1 MCDAGSEP
9 ALDLLCL
16 PWGTI
21 GKLWPAERV
30 VMGLRVCKVLRHE
43 LLEHV
48 HQVTLIKSKGT
59 AASDLA
65 LAKDLARFGEQN
77 AVTLTWGDGRNHSCS
92 SVLQVAIPTSCYA
105 CWATSTAAL
114 SSTFPAALK
123 SLHLKEVQESD
134 IASLKDVLSE
144 SKNLTRIDLSE
155 SGVGDS
161 MATLAQG
168 FQACTKL
175 QHVKLV
181 AFSPLPSARHFLW
194 IRDVVSG
201 NDMTL
206 VLPERNLSGQRSNA
220 EPRANSRV
228 EPERFLFRF
237 HSARSGSDG
246 AGLLAGAVR
255 SLRT

>member
-105 CWATSTAAL
+105 CWATSTVL
-114 SSTFPAALK
+114 TYYILLPGSVVEHFSSSSKKF
-123 SLHLKEVQESD
+123 
-134 IASLKDVLSE
+134 ASQGSA
-144 SKNLTRIDLSE
+144 
-155 SGVGDS
+155 GV
-161 MATLAQG
+161 
-168 FQACTKL
+168 
-175 QHVKLV
+175 
-181 AFSPLPSARHFLW
+181 RHREL
-194 IRDVVSG
+194 
-201 NDMTL
+201 
-206 VLPERNLSGQRSNA
+206 ERR
-220 EPRANSRV
+220 
-228 EPERFLFRF
+228 
-237 HSARSGSDG
+237 
-246 AGLLAGAVR
+246 AVR
-255 SLRT
+255 EQEFDAH